1 MEYLDTISLQV
12 DNMQKAVYD
21 SVEIMMTYI
30 EMNGDV
36 KKYGEYRAMKDKL
49 GSDYEIP
56 TRWSKFAKYC
66 KTRYLEIKKILA
78 FKK

>member
-36 KKYGEYRAMKDKL
+36 KKYGEYRAMKDRL
-49 GSDYEIP
+49 GADYEIP
-56 TRWSKFAKYC
+56 TRWSKFIKYC
-66 KTRYLEIKKILA
+66 KIRYLEIKKILA
-78 FKK
+78 FK